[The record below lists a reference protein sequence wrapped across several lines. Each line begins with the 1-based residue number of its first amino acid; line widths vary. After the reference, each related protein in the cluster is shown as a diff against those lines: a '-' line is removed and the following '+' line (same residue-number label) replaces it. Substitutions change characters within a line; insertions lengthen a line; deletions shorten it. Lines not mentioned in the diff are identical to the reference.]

1 MNYFKLGKTKKALG
15 GNLEL
20 EKSLNY
26 SRFITFNST
35 PKRGWWQRIQSN
47 LTHFAS
53 RARRHQTSQIGSTRS
68 VMLMQP
74 PHAEFKR
81 TYVTKLGVLN
91 ATERS

>member
-1 MNYFKLGKTKKALG
+1 MFKSKQKALS
-15 GNLEL
+15 GNSEQVNPLL
-20 EKSLNY
+20 TTHIVY
-26 SRFITFNST
+26 VNST
-35 PKRGWWQRIQSN
+35 PKRGVRQWITTI
-47 LTHFAS
+47 LTDFAS